1 MATKLTLEKIKKF
14 FSTYKYGIT
23 FVLFL
28 VFVTFFDQNNFI
40 KQARAKRD
48 ISHLKK
54 EIKFYQDAIKND
66 HTKINAI
73 NSSLD
78 NLETFA
84 REEYLMK
91 RENEEIFIIKE

>member
-1 MATKLTLEKIKKF
+1 MR
-14 FSTYKYGIT
+14 Y
-23 FVLFL
+23 
-28 VFVTFFDQNNFI
+28 VTFGACLFDEIILI
-40 KQARAKRD
+40 KKRD

-66 HTKINAI
+66 HTKIKAI

>member
-1 MATKLTLEKIKKF
+1 ML
-14 FSTYKYGIT
+14 
-23 FVLFL
+23 FVL
-28 VFVTFFDQNNFI
+28 FVTFFDENNLI
-40 KQARAKRD
+40 KQVQAKRE

-54 EIKFYQDAIKND
+54 EIKFYQKAIHHDQN
-66 HTKINAI
+66 KIKTI

-78 NLETFA
+78 SLETFA